1 MARTYAQ
8 VKVSIWQDD
17 DFRAL
22 SVDAQHLYFLL
33 LTSPTLNLAGVHD
46 WRPKRIATLT
56 KGLTPAAVDKAAVEL
71 QRQRY
76 VIIDT
81 DTEEVLV
88 RTLIRHDNILRG
100 ALTAAGMVSGWTST
114 YSIRLRAAIADEVRK
129 LAREGLTEGV
139 LKRIAPVLEYV
150 PDTPTKG
157 VSEGASEGALEG
169 ASDQPQPQPQPA
181 ALQPSELRPDVE
193 SLLDHLDGCIK
204 ANGAKVPGRTR
215 ANIDAARLL
224 IERDGRDVDE
234 ILAVIDWATSDEFWR
249 TNILSMSKLR
259 AQYDQLNL
267 KRTTQPRP
275 RFTRQQETDDLFA
288 AAARRMGV
296 TPQPLHNHLTI
307 EGTVA

>member
-8 VKVSIWQDD
+8 IKVSVWQDD
-17 DFRAL
+17 DFRSL
-22 SVDAQHLYFLL
+22 TVDAQHLYFLL

-56 KGLTPAAVDKAAVEL
+56 RGWTVAAVDKAAAEL
-71 QRQRY
+71 QHKRY
-76 VIIDT
+76 IVLDT

-100 ALTAAGMVSGWTST
+100 VLTAAGMVSGWTGT

-129 LAREGLTEGV
+129 LACEGLTEGV
-139 LKRIAPVLEYV
+139 LKRIEPVLEYA
-150 PDTPTKG
+150 PDIPTEG
-157 VSEGASEGALEG
+157 VSEGVLEG

-181 ALQPSELRPDVE
+181 ALQPSGFQPSALRPDVE
-193 SLLDHLDGCIK
+193 SLLDHLDSCIR
-204 ANGAKVPGRTR
+204 ANGAKVPSRTQ

-224 IERDGRDVDE
+224 IDRDGRDVGE
-234 ILAVIDWATSDEFWR
+234 IHTVIEWATSDEFWR
-249 TNILSMSKLR
+249 TNILCMSKLR

-267 KRTTQPRP
+267 KRTTQPRQRHDQREDMLADWEARHGIP
-275 RFTRQQETDDLFA
+275 LLFA
-288 AAARRMGV
+288 
-296 TPQPLHNHLTI
+296 TPEI

>member
-1 MARTYAQ
+1 MAKIRALKPEFFTDEKIVDCSPLARLLYQGMWVHACDHGHIRDKPRQ
-8 VKVSIWQDD
+8 LKLRILPADDCSVVALIDELVAADLVQRHDGWLIIPTLARHQKPDKRWFLTCDFPGCKDDKPVLTTRREEPADPEEVPPDPLSTLTPRSDHYESTSGPHRGHVGGTRGLSTDGDGDGDGDGDD
-17 DFRAL
+17 DV
-22 SVDAQHLYFLL
+22 SS
-33 LTSPTLNLAGVHD
+33 SP
-46 WRPKRIATLT
+46 K
-56 KGLTPAAVDKAAVEL
+56 K
-71 QRQRY
+71 
-76 VIIDT
+76 
-81 DTEEVLV
+81 
-88 RTLIRHDNILRG
+88 
-100 ALTAAGMVSGWTST
+100 
-114 YSIRLRAAIADEVRK
+114 
-129 LAREGLTEGV
+129 
-139 LKRIAPVLEYV
+139 
-150 PDTPTKG
+150 
-157 VSEGASEGALEG
+157 
-169 ASDQPQPQPQPA
+169 
-181 ALQPSELRPDVE
+181 PSQGLRPDVE

-224 IERDGRDVDE
+224 IDRDGRDVDE
-234 ILAVIDWATSDEFWR
+234 IHTVIDWATSDEFWR